1 MDQQIDDIGQLAL
14 VKPVIPYADDTT
26 APDYLLLHYWWAY
39 AHPWAVKFFDRHW
52 IINLIL
58 LGNYRRL
65 RDVALTEFGKAIS
78 GNTLQLACVYG
89 DLTCQLARRVVA
101 GGGNLDIVDIL
112 PIQLR
117 NLKWKLPCRSPVR
130 LLRMDTTALEL
141 RDESYDRVLLYFLLH
156 EQPAS
161 ERKRT
166 LREALRVVKPGGKVM
181 VLDFA
186 SPYWWNPLRYIWRPL
201 LALLEP
207 FALDLWRTDIA
218 ELLPPLYTDIRRER
232 FFGGFFQKIVI
243 TR

>member
-1 MDQQIDDIGQLAL
+1 MDQHIDGFGHLTPAKLD
-14 VKPVIPYADDTT
+14 IPYKDNTA

-39 AHPWAVKFFDRHW
+39 AHPLAVKFFDRHW

-65 RDVALTEFGKAIS
+65 RDAALSEFGPALPGS
-78 GNTLQLACVYG
+78 TLQLACVYG

-101 GGGNLDIVDIL
+101 GGGSLDIVDVL

-130 LLRMDTTALEL
+130 LLRMDTTALDL
-141 RDESYDRVLLYFLLH
+141 PDKSYDQVLLYFLLH
-156 EQPAS
+156 EQPAR
-161 ERKRT
+161 ERTRT
-166 LREALRVVKPGGKVM
+166 LREALRVVKPGGKVLI
-181 VLDFA
+181 LDFA
-186 SPYWWNPLRYIWRPL
+186 APYRWNPLRYIWRPL

-218 ELLPPLYTDIRRER
+218 ARLPGAEIRRER